1 MTSDALSFLSGV
13 FEQIFSLFTSWH
25 IPGTNVTPA
34 MWFVFL
40 LSVGVLFRFLGKL
53 GFGKAS
59 VDDVT
64 NIDKL
69 DKRN

>member
-13 FEQIFSLFTSWH
+13 IDVLFSIFTSWH

-40 LSVGVLFRFLGKL
+40 LSVGILFRFLGKL

-59 VDDVT
+59 IDDVS
-64 NIDKL
+64 NVDKL
-69 DKRN
+69 DKRD

>member
-1 MTSDALSFLSGV
+1 MTGDALSFLSGV
-13 FEQIFSLFTSWH
+13 FVQIFSLFTSWH
-25 IPGTNVTPA
+25 FPGTNVTPA

-59 VDDVT
+59 IDDVS

-69 DKRN
+69 DKRD

>member
-13 FEQIFSLFTSWH
+13 IGVLFSIFTSWH

-40 LSVGVLFRFLGKL
+40 LSVGILFRFLGKL

-59 VDDVT
+59 IDDVS
-64 NIDKL
+64 NVDKL
-69 DKRN
+69 DKRD

>member
-1 MTSDALSFLSGV
+1 MTSEVLSFLSDVIGQ
-13 FEQIFSLFTSWH
+13 FFRIFTSWH

-59 VDDVT
+59 IDDVS
-64 NIDKL
+64 NVDKL
-69 DKRN
+69 DKRD

>member
-13 FEQIFSLFTSWH
+13 FGVLFSIFTSWH

-40 LSVGVLFRFLGKL
+40 LSVGILFRFLGKL

-59 VDDVT
+59 FDDVS
-64 NIDKL
+64 NVDKL
-69 DKRN
+69 DKRD

>member
-1 MTSDALSFLSGV
+1 MSSDALSFLSGV
-13 FEQIFSLFTSWH
+13 FEVLFSIFTSWH

-59 VDDVT
+59 IDDVS
-64 NIDKL
+64 NVDRL
-69 DKRN
+69 EKRD

>member
-1 MTSDALSFLSGV
+1 MTSDAFSFLSGV
-13 FEQIFSLFTSWH
+13 MREMFSLFTSWR

-59 VDDVT
+59 IDDVS
-64 NIDKL
+64 NVDKL
-69 DKRN
+69 DKRD